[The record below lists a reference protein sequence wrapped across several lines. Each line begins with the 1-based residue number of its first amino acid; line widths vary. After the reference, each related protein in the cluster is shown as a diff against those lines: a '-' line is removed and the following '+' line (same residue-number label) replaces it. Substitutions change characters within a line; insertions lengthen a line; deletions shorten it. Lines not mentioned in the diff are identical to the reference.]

1 MDKKTFRQKLGRS
14 IQLERRGSD
23 WLAHLDKETLQKDF
37 NVSLN
42 AHLTSKEKAI
52 YVFNYISEQRGV
64 EPLRDPAGYMA
75 LDNNLQ
81 TYIKQTYENRYEET
95 LEDIED
101 NIIDGTGY
109 GVESV
114 LNKLDSTIRNDIKQ
128 HLPKDMNYGD
138 LRFVAVNDERKQ
150 AVDAFVNARISKT
163 LAYEKKRSYEPEAM
177 ERIDTRFKEAGQAFQ
192 ESLGDG
198 NEKSLTL

>member
-1 MDKKTFRQKLGRS
+1 MDKKAFRQKLGQS
-14 IQLERRGSD
+14 IQIERRGSD

-42 AHLTSKEKAI
+42 AHLTSKEKAV

-81 TYIKQTYENRYEET
+81 TYIKQTYEDRYEET

-114 LNKLDSTIRNDIKQ
+114 LNKLDSTVRNDVKQ
-128 HLPKDMNYGD
+128 YLPKDMNYGD

-150 AVDAFVNARISKT
+150 AVDTFVNARISKT

-192 ESLGDG
+192 DSLGDG
-198 NEKSLTL
+198 NNQSLTL